1 MARPRLNSE
10 KAAGGGGACLWTG
23 GDGAPPPPPPATV
36 AVLDFGSQYAH
47 LIARRCRE
55 QRVYAEL
62 FPPSVKPGTLRER
75 GVRSV
80 ILSGGPASVYARGAP
95 RCDPGILDLGVPV
108 LGICYGAQLI
118 AHLACEGVARAPM
131 REYGR
136 TELEIAEEDA
146 LFRGLGPRT
155 TVWMSHGDR
164 IEKLPPGARV
174 LARTAHSPI
183 AAFKLEG
190 PIVRRAQA
198 TAEHGRP
205 DDALVASKVVL
216 YGIQFHPEVRHTVR
230 GAEILKNF
238 LFGVCRLSP
247 DWTPEAFVE
256 RAVREAREAAGPD
269 RLVCGLSGGV
279 DSTVAALLVHRAL
292 PGRLTPI
299 FVDHGLC
306 RKGEPEAVK
315 ALATK
320 VGLKLVFVDARQ
332 RFLRKL
338 RGVSDP
344 ERKRRIIGEEFVRV
358 FEERARRIKGARWL
372 VQGTIYPDRIES
384 AATSRRASRIKTHH
398 NVAGLPAKMGLKV
411 LEPLRDLYKDEV
423 RQVGRALGLPDE
435 IVNRH
440 PFPGPGLAAR
450 VIGEATEEKLRICRE
465 AGAIVEEELQKAG
478 WYGRVWQAF
487 AVVGDDRATGVLGD
501 ERALGRIV
509 VVRVVESEEAM
520 TADWSRLPPELL
532 EAISNR
538 ITNEVRGVTWVAYA
552 ISSKP
557 PATIEPC

>member
-1 MARPRLNSE
+1 M
-10 KAAGGGGACLWTG
+10 
-23 GDGAPPPPPPATV
+23 GDAAPPAVQV
-36 AVLDFGSQYAH
+36 AVLDFGGQYAH

-62 FPPSVKPGTLRER
+62 FPPDVKPERLREAGAR
-75 GVRSV
+75 GI
-80 ILSGGPASVYARGAP
+80 ILSGGPASVYAKGAP
-95 RCDPGILDLGVPV
+95 RCDPGILEAGVPV

-118 AHLACEGVARAPM
+118 AHLTCRGVARSRM

-136 TELEIAEEDA
+136 TEVEIVEEDA

-155 TVWMSHGDR
+155 AVWMSHGDR
-164 IEKLPPGARV
+164 IESLPSGART
-174 LARTAHSPI
+174 LARTDHSPI
-183 AAFKLEG
+183 AAFR
-190 PIVRRAQA
+190 I
-198 TAEHGRP
+198 
-205 DDALVASKVVL
+205 DSL
-216 YGIQFHPEVRHTVR
+216 YGLQFHPEVRHTVR
-230 GAEILKNF
+230 GADILKHF
-238 LFGVCRLSP
+238 LFDVCHLSP
-247 DWTPEAFVE
+247 DWTPETFAE
-256 RAVREAREAAGPD
+256 RAVREIRETAGDD
-269 RLVCGLSGGV
+269 RLLCGLSGGV

-315 ALATK
+315 ALAKK
-320 VGLKLVFVDARQ
+320 VGLKLVFVNARQ
-332 RFLRKL
+332 RFLKRLK
-338 RGVSDP
+338 GVADP

-358 FEERARRIKGARWL
+358 FEEQAKRIRGAKWL
-372 VQGTIYPDRIES
+372 VQGTIYPDRVES
-384 AATSRRASRIKTHH
+384 AATSRRASRIKSHH
-398 NVAGLPAKMGLKV
+398 NVAGLPKRMGLKV

-423 RQVGRALGLPDE
+423 RQVGRALGLPE
-435 IVNRH
+435 EVVGRH

-450 VIGEATEEKLRICRE
+450 VIGEVTEEKLRICRE
-465 AGAIVEEELQKAG
+465 ASAIVEEELKRAG
-478 WYGRVWQAF
+478 WYERVWQAF

-509 VVRVVESEEAM
+509 TVRVVESEEAM
-520 TADWSRLPPELL
+520 TADWSRLPPEVL

-538 ITNEVRGVTWVAYA
+538 ITNEVPGVTWVAYA